1 MAKLPYYSARNNYLF
16 LQAGEIMKSI
26 KQVEDKTIIGIP
38 NNIFKYNAGG
48 FQLIKLEEIQTIWP
62 FTVH

>member
-1 MAKLPYYSARNNYLF
+1 
-16 LQAGEIMKSI
+16 MKSNN
-26 KQVEDKTIIGIP
+26 QVEDKTIIGIP

-62 FTVH
+62 FTALGGAKRRGDFF